1 MMKNV
6 LRTIFIVYTCIV
18 SVNIFIQKCIMAKFG
33 VCVLNAEAL
42 AAHEVVSA
50 VACIVDKGD
59 CCFYDSYVL
68 LDYDEREVNN

>member
-1 MMKNV
+1 
-6 LRTIFIVYTCIV
+6 
-18 SVNIFIQKCIMAKFG
+18 
-33 VCVLNAEAL
+33 LNAEAL
-42 AAHEVVSA
+42 AAHELVSA